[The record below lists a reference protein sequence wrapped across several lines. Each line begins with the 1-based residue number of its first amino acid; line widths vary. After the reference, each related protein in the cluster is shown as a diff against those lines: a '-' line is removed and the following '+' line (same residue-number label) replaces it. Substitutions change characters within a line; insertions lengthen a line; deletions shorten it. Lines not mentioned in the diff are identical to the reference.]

1 MADLKMLKHGLL
13 NLSILTI
20 ITLVASSCATD
31 TSKSDKSISSLATGT
46 VTSKPLS
53 ISSSEREKYRKAIA
67 ALDNGQLEQAKN
79 IFSEISDAN
88 PSLAG
93 PYTNIALIHYKNKK
107 YVDSFKLTEKAIK
120 LNPKQAEAYNL
131 RGQLNIAAGKVHDAK
146 KDYREAIKLK
156 PDYANAQYNLAL
168 VYDIYLQEIEL
179 AIKHY
184 EIYMSL
190 LKSPDEPTKEWIS
203 HLKGTLKDE

>member
-1 MADLKMLKHGLL
+1 MLKYWLL
-13 NLSILTI
+13 NLGILTT

-31 TSKSDKSISSLATGT
+31 TVKTERSSASQETGT
-46 VTSKPLS
+46 VSDKPVS
-53 ISSSEREKYRKAIA
+53 ISASEREKYREAVKA
-67 ALDNGQLEQAKN
+67 LENGQLENAKD
-79 IFSEISDAN
+79 IFSEISEAK

-93 PYTNIALIHYKNKK
+93 PYTNIALIQYKNKK
-107 YVDSFKLTEKAIK
+107 YVDSFKLTEKAIQ
-120 LNPKQAEAYNL
+120 LNPKQAQAYNL
-131 RGQLNIAAGKVHDAK
+131 RGQLNITAGKVHDAK
-146 KDYREAIKLK
+146 KDYLKAIELK
-156 PDYANAQYNLAL
+156 PEYANAQYNLAL

>member
-1 MADLKMLKHGLL
+1 MLKHWLF

-20 ITLVASSCATD
+20 IALAASSCATD
-31 TSKSDKSISSLATGT
+31 S
-46 VTSKPLS
+46 SKPGDSILSEDTEAVSSKPVS
-53 ISSSEREKYRKAIA
+53 ISSSEREQYSKAIA
-67 ALDNGQLEQAKN
+67 ALNEGKLEQAKS
-79 IFSEISDAN
+79 IFSDISDDN

-93 PYTNIALIHYKNKK
+93 PYTNIALIQYKNKK
-107 YVDSFKLTEKAIK
+107 YVDSFKLAEKAIK
-120 LNPKQAEAYNL
+120 LNPKQAQAYNL
-131 RGQLNIAAGKVHDAK
+131 RGQLNITAGKVHDAK
-146 KDYREAIKLK
+146 KDYLKAIKLK
-156 PDYANAQYNLAL
+156 PDYTNAQYNLAL

-184 EIYMSL
+184 EIYISL